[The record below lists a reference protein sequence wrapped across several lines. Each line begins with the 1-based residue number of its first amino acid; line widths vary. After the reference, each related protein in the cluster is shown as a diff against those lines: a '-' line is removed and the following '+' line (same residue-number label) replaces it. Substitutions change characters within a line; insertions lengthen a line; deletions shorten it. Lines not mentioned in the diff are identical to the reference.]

1 MNTNLAPALVLSRV
15 ALGFPRLCQPE
26 PLTRNP
32 LQARPQVPPSPE
44 GEPSQVDFEQVYRA
58 NFRVVW
64 RILRSLGV
72 RDVDLLDVAHDVFLV
87 VHRQLP
93 TFEGRAQLSTWLF
106 SICRWVARDYRR
118 SAPITR
124 EVVVDVREL
133 ARTLSPTRDALEQ
146 LDASELSR
154 LLEAI
159 LSGMSEKLRVTFVM
173 FELEEMS
180 GEEIARALGIP
191 LGTVRSRLNA
201 ARCEFQAK
209 VKALR
214 KAHDKGVQSS
224 HHHCEHS

>member
-1 MNTNLAPALVLSRV
+1 M
-15 ALGFPRLCQPE
+15 PE
-26 PLTRNP
+26 ND
-32 LQARPQVPPSPE
+32 S
-44 GEPSQVDFEQVYRA
+44 SQVAFEQVYRA
-58 NFRVVW
+58 HFRLVW
-64 RILRSLGV
+64 KILRSLGV
-72 RDVDLLDVAHDVFLV
+72 RDVDLLDVTHDVFLV

-93 TFEGRAQLSTWLF
+93 TFEGRAQISTWLF
-106 SICRWVARDYRR
+106 SICRWVACDYRR
-118 SAPITR
+118 SSPISR
-124 EVVVDVREL
+124 EVVVDVRAL

-180 GEEIARALGIP
+180 GEEIAQALGIP

-201 ARCEFQAK
+201 ARGEFRAE

-214 KAHDKGVQSS
+214 KAHADGRATLSS
-224 HHHCEHS
+224 PGQVRRV